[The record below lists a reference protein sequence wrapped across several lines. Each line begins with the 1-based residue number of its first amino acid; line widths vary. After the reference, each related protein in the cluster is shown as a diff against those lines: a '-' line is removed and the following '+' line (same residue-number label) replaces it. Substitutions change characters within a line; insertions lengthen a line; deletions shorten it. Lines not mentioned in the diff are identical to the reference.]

1 MVVGAE
7 DITGMAENLHDVEV
21 VFSTWGMPSLTSAQ
35 LDLLPRLRAVFY
47 AAGSVKSFATPLLE
61 RGIIVASAWTANAIP
76 VAEYTLSQILF
87 GLKAGWQH
95 VRAFQDKPG
104 PESWRHLEIREDSNS
119 TVGIVSLGQIGC
131 KVCELLEPFAVTK
144 LAYDPYV
151 STFTLRKYKAEQ
163 VSLEELFVRSDVVT
177 VHAPLLK
184 ATEGLITGA
193 LISSMKPNAT
203 IINTSR
209 GAVICEN
216 ELIEVLRQRLDIVA
230 VLDVTHPEPPAVGS
244 PLYSL
249 RNIILTPHI
258 AGSIGNEVRRMA
270 DWMIDEFISWQ
281 TGRPLRYAITLEMAE
296 IMA

>member
-1 MVVGAE
+1 MRTKGIFLSNRPEALHSVWRGEQKCRLREHIDIPDMVVGAE

-131 KVCELLEPFAVTK
+131 KVCELLEPFA
-144 LAYDPYV
+144 
-151 STFTLRKYKAEQ
+151 
-163 VSLEELFVRSDVVT
+163 
-177 VHAPLLK
+177 
-184 ATEGLITGA
+184 
-193 LISSMKPNAT
+193 
-203 IINTSR
+203 
-209 GAVICEN
+209 
-216 ELIEVLRQRLDIVA
+216 
-230 VLDVTHPEPPAVGS
+230 
-244 PLYSL
+244 LYY
-249 RNIILTPHI
+249 
-258 AGSIGNEVRRMA
+258 
-270 DWMIDEFISWQ
+270 F
-281 TGRPLRYAITLEMAE
+281 
-296 IMA
+296 